1 METMTVL
8 AYDYPILGAF
18 LTMMFF
24 FVWIIWL
31 FLLFRVVIDVFRS
44 DDLGG
49 FSKALWLLFV
59 IFLPY
64 LGVFVYL
71 IARGHKMTERDIAQA
86 QAQKASMDEYVRSVA
101 STSGGGVAAELEKLA
116 ALKDQGVLTQ
126 AEFDQQKAQLLA

>member
-1 METMTVL
+1 MTVL
-8 AYDYPILGAF
+8 AYTYPLLGAF

-24 FVWIIWL
+24 FVWVIWL
-31 FLLFRVVIDVFRS
+31 FLLFRVVMDVFRS
-44 DDLGG
+44 DDLSG
-49 FSKALWLLFV
+49 FSKALWLIFV

-71 IARGHKMTERDIAQA
+71 IARGYKMTERDIAQA

-101 STSGGGVAAELEKLA
+101 GSGGGVAAELEKLS

>member
-1 METMTVL
+1 ML

-101 STSGGGVAAELEKLA
+101 STSTSGGGVAAELEKLA

>member
-1 METMTVL
+1 V
-8 AYDYPILGAF
+8 LGAF

-24 FVWIIWL
+24 FVWIVWL

-44 DDLGG
+44 EDLGG
-49 FSKALWLLFV
+49 FAKVLWLVFV

-101 STSGGGVAAELEKLA
+101 GSSGGVAGELEKLS

>member
-8 AYDYPILGAF
+8 AYDYPVLGAF

-24 FVWIIWL
+24 FVWIVWL
-31 FLLFRVVIDVFRS
+31 FLLFKVVIDVFRS
-44 DDLGG
+44 DDMGG
-49 FSKALWLLFV
+49 FSKVLWLVFV

-71 IARGHKMTERDIAQA
+71 IARGHKMTERDVAQA

-101 STSGGGVAAELEKLA
+101 GSSGGVAAEIEKLA
-116 ALKDQGVLTQ
+116 ALKDQGALTQ

>member
-86 QAQKASMDEYVRSVA
+86 QAQKASMDDYVRTVA
-101 STSGGGVAAELEKLA
+101 GSGGVAAELEKLA
-116 ALKDQGVLTQ
+116 ELKERGVLTQ

>member
-8 AYDYPILGAF
+8 AYDYPVLGAF

-44 DDLGG
+44 DDMGG
-49 FSKALWLLFV
+49 FAKVLWLVFV

-86 QAQKASMDEYVRSVA
+86 QAQKASMDEYVRTVA
-101 STSGGGVAAELEKLA
+101 GSSGGVAAELEKLA
-116 ALKDQGVLTQ
+116 SLKDQGVLTQ

>member
-1 METMTVL
+1 ML

-18 LTMMFF
+18 LTMLIL

-31 FLLFRVVIDVFRS
+31 FMLFRVVVDVFRS
-44 DDLGG
+44 QDLGG

-59 IFLPY
+59 ICLPY

-71 IARGHKMTERDIAQA
+71 IARGAKMTERDIAQA
-86 QAQKASMDEYVRSVA
+86 QAQKASMDEYVRSV
-101 STSGGGVAAELEKLA
+101 SGSSGGVAAELEKLA

-126 AEFDQQKAQLLA
+126 AEFEQQKAQLLA

>member
-1 METMTVL
+1 MTVL
-8 AYDYPILGAF
+8 AYTYPLLGAF

-44 DDLGG
+44 DDLSG
-49 FSKALWLLFV
+49 FSKALWLIFV

-101 STSGGGVAAELEKLA
+101 GSGGGVAAELEKLS